1 MRTMKAADKA
11 KGGFY
16 WNLKTW
22 EVTLVRRDGEA
33 LPGAADERYVRIPTA
48 ALVIVGPMM
57 GFLFVVFLPL
67 IGFALTFRE
76 LYRKAA
82 GWVGRLATA
91 RRAAKNAAR

>member
-1 MRTMKAADKA
+1 MKTMRAADKA

-22 EVTLVRRDGEA
+22 EVTLVRRNGDT

-57 GFLFVVFLPL
+57 GFLFVVFLPF

-82 GWVGRLATA
+82 GWLKRPAAA
-91 RRAAKNAAR
+91 RREAKNHAR

>member
-1 MRTMKAADKA
+1 MKKTNAGDKA

-22 EVTLVRRDGEA
+22 EVTLVRRNGDA

-57 GFLFVVFLPL
+57 GFLFVVFLPF
-67 IGFALTFRE
+67 IGFALTLRE
-76 LYRKAA
+76 LYRKVA
-82 GWVGRLATA
+82 GWIGRPVLA
-91 RRAAKNAAR
+91 RRAAKTRAR